1 MTAWPSVLHSAE
13 LGDLADDVR
22 RLLQELGSAAGGR
35 STAAGDCVPPL
46 DVIETDEAVEVLLDI
61 PGVAASSLRVLLKG
75 SVVLIAGEKW
85 VAGPGAGSGGYH
97 LVERGSGRFARAVR
111 VSGAFDG
118 SRVRAALANGEL
130 RITLPKLSDRRGG
143 SVVVPIDVPTPG
155 RS

>member
-13 LGDLADDVR
+13 LGDLAEDVK
-22 RLLQELGSAAGGR
+22 RLLQELGATSGSR

-46 DVIETDEAVEVLLDI
+46 DVIETEEALEILLDV

-85 VAGPGAGSGGYH
+85 VAGAGPGTGGYH

-111 VSGAFDG
+111 VTGAFEG
-118 SRVRAALANGEL
+118 SRVRATLTDGEL
-130 RITLPKLSDRRGG
+130 RITLPKLADRRDAGL
-143 SVVVPIDVPTPG
+143 VVPIDSTP
-155 RS
+155 RA